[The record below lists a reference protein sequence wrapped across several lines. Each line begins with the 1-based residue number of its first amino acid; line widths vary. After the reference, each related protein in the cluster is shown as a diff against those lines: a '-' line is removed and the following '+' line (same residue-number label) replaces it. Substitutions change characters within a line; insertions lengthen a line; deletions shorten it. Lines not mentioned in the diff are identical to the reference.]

1 MVTVWATWSRQVG
14 VEWAIRPRLRVAS
27 GWVVVRGVGAE
38 QAAVCDFPSFSPSF
52 PPSFFP
58 PPSYSI
64 TVLPDCSATLVVV
77 YSSPPSFFFL
87 GINAFPLSFL

>member
-38 QAAVCDFPSFSPSF
+38 QAAVCGFPS
-52 PPSFFP
+52 
-58 PPSYSI
+58 
-64 TVLPDCSATLVVV
+64 
-77 YSSPPSFFFL
+77 
-87 GINAFPLSFL
+87 FPLSFLPSFPHRPIPLPSFLTVALLLW